1 MARYTTISSIS
12 FRGVSGSGEDKL
24 KRTHERIFARIDEAA
39 TQNPDI
45 IVLPETFTRIGG
57 GSGPSAE
64 PPDGPTA
71 TAIAQKARE
80 HGTYIT
86 CPILEKRDGKLQNVI
101 LFFDRK
107 GNLAARY
114 AKCFPTIGEMEDGVV
129 PGAEGVVAAT
139 DLGKVGFLICFD
151 LNFEELNQ
159 EYKKKGAELILFCSM
174 FRGGFLLRTWAMRN
188 RCYLASA
195 TPRENSA
202 IVSPLGRILVES
214 SDYER
219 TITRTINLDC
229 AVLHLDYNHRKFGEI
244 RKNYGPE
251 VEIEVASPE
260 AIFLMT
266 SNHPDR
272 SVDEII
278 DEFELERLDDYFD
291 RARRVRKEH
300 LK

>member
-1 MARYTTISSIS
+1 MARYVTVSSIS
-12 FRGVSGSGEDKL
+12 FRGVSGSGEKKL
-24 KRTHERIFARIDEAA
+24 KRARGSMCARIDDAA
-39 TQNPDI
+39 TQEPDI
-45 IVLPETFTRIGG
+45 IVLPETFTGMGG
-57 GSGPSAE
+57 GWLESAE

-71 TAIAQKARE
+71 TAVAKKARE
-80 HGTYIT
+80 HGAYIT
-86 CPILEKRDGKLQNVI
+86 CPILEKHDGKIQNVI

-107 GNLAARY
+107 GELAARY

-129 PGAEGVVAAT
+129 PGEEAVVANT
-139 DLGKVGFLICFD
+139 DLGKIGFLICFD
-151 LNFEELNQ
+151 LNFEELAEQ
-159 EYKKKGAELILFCSM
+159 YREKGAEFVLFSSM

-188 RCYLASA
+188 RCYLVSS

-229 AVLHLDYNHRKFGEI
+229 AVLHLDYNHSKFKDI
-244 RKNYGPE
+244 RKKYGAE

-278 DEFELERLDDYFD
+278 EEFELERLDKYFD
-291 RARRVRKEH
+291 RARRVREEH
-300 LK
+300 LE